1 MATQERPRLDPATAR
16 QVIDPS
22 SYAEWDG
29 LLDTFDRLR
38 AETPVAWV
46 EPEDGGVHPP
56 FWLVTRYDDV
66 MRMSK
71 DNATFLN
78 NPHTVVF
85 SLTEG
90 IEFAKAFSGGSEHMV
105 ASLVTFDA
113 PIHMKYRK
121 LTQEWF
127 MPKNLRT
134 VEDEIRAI
142 AHAAVDRLLA
152 GGGEADF
159 VKTVAAPYPL
169 HVVMQILGV
178 PEEDEPRMLMLTQQM
193 FGGSDEDLNQ
203 SGMKDL
209 PPEAITQLVAGA
221 VKDFEAYFAKL
232 TAERRA
238 SPTADVASTI
248 ANAVIDGE
256 PLNDRDM
263 MGYYI
268 ILAAAGHDTTSAST
282 AGAMLALARDP
293 EQWARVRAD
302 RSLLPGIVEEAIRWT
317 TPVQH
322 FMRTAAE
329 DTEVGGQPIAK
340 GDWLMMNYVAA
351 NHDPAHFENPRRF
364 DAARSPNRHL
374 AFGAGAHQCLGLHLA
389 RLEIANPLRDA
400 ARPDRDGRTGRR
412 TGAQQ
417 IDLRRRAEDPAAT
430 LHPGLIRPAYGHD
443 GPRHGPGVTQSR
455 GKNLSVYA
463 RSRQLARK
471 GVGLRKNGV
480 SLCDRMSGCA
490 GETSACDAPE

>member
-1 MATQERPRLDPATAR
+1 MADASSPVVPDDIAREVVDPNA
-16 QVIDPS
+16 
-22 SYAEWDG
+22 YAEWDH
-29 LLDTFDRLR
+29 LLGTFDWLR
-38 AETPVAWV
+38 EHMPVARI
-46 EPEDGGVHPP
+46 EPPADIANSFPP

-66 MRMSK
+66 MHVSK
-71 DNATFLN
+71 NNATFLN
-78 NPHTVVF
+78 NPRSVVL
-85 SLTEG
+85 STTEG
-90 IEFAKAFSGGSEHMV
+90 IEFAKSFSGGSEHMV

-127 MPKNLRT
+127 MPKNLRSIEGE
-134 VEDEIRAI
+134 VRSI
-142 AHAAVDRLLA
+142 AKAAVDRLLA
-152 GGGEADF
+152 AAREGDGTVDF

-178 PEEDEPRMLMLTQQM
+178 PEEDEPRMLTLTQQM
-193 FGGSDEDLNQ
+193 FGGQDEDLNQ

-209 PPEAITQLVAGA
+209 PPEVITQIIAGA

-232 TAERRA
+232 TAEKRA
-238 SPTADVASTI
+238 HPTGDVASTI
-248 ANAVIDGE
+248 ANATVDGE

-268 ILAAAGHDTTSAST
+268 IVAAAGHDTTSAST

-293 EQWARVRAD
+293 EQFARVKAD

-317 TPVQH
+317 SPVQH

-340 GDWLMMNYVAA
+340 GDWLMINYVAA
-351 NHDPAHFENPRRF
+351 NHDPAQFENPRKF

-389 RLEIANPLRDA
+389 RLEMRILFEVLLDRIESVELAGEARRSKSTFVGGLKTLPLRIS
-400 ARPDRDGRTGRR
+400 AR
-412 TGAQQ
+412 
-417 IDLRRRAEDPAAT
+417 
-430 LHPGLIRPAYGHD
+430 
-443 GPRHGPGVTQSR
+443 
-455 GKNLSVYA
+455 
-463 RSRQLARK
+463 
-471 GVGLRKNGV
+471 
-480 SLCDRMSGCA
+480 
-490 GETSACDAPE
+490 

>member
-1 MATQERPRLDPATAR
+1 MDRPTLDRETAREVVDPA
-16 QVIDPS
+16 
-22 SYAEWDG
+22 SYAAWDP

-38 AETPVAWV
+38 EQNPVAWV
-46 EPEDGGVHPP
+46 EPGEEYVHPP

-90 IEFAKAFSGGSEHMV
+90 IEFAKAMTGGSEHMV
-105 ASLVTFDA
+105 ASLVTFDG

-134 VEDEIRAI
+134 VEDEIREI
-142 AHAAVDRLLA
+142 ASAAVDRLLA
-152 GGGEADF
+152 EGAEVDF
-159 VKTVAAPYPL
+159 VKAVSAPYPL
-169 HVVMQILGV
+169 HVVMQIMGV
-178 PEEDEPRMLMLTQQM
+178 PEEDEPRMLMLTQQL
-193 FGGSDEDLNQ
+193 FGGQDDDLNQ
-203 SGMKDL
+203 SGIKDL

-221 VKDFEAYFAKL
+221 VADFEAYFAKL

-238 SPTADVASTI
+238 NPTGDVASTI

-282 AGAMLALARDP
+282 AGAMLALAQDP
-293 EQWARVRAD
+293 EQWAKVKAD

-329 DTEVGGQPIAK
+329 DTEVGGQAIAK

-351 NHDPAHFENPRRF
+351 NHDPSVFDNPRKF

-389 RLEIANPLRDA
+389 RLEMRILFETLLDRIASV
-400 ARPDRDGRTGRR
+400 
-412 TGAQQ
+412 
-417 IDLRRRAEDPAAT
+417 EPAGE
-430 LHPGLIRPAYGHD
+430 P
-443 GPRHGPGVTQSR
+443 
-455 GKNLSVYA
+455 A
-463 RSRQLARK
+463 RSRSTF
-471 GVGLRKNGV
+471 VGGLKTLPLRITP
-480 SLCDRMSGCA
+480 A
-490 GETSACDAPE
+490 

>member
-1 MATQERPRLDPATAR
+1 MATQTRPAVDPATAR
-16 QVIDPS
+16 EVIDPQ
-22 SYAEWDG
+22 SYAEWDP

-38 AETPVAWV
+38 EATPVAWIDAGD
-46 EPEDGGVHPP
+46 EAVHPP
-56 FWLVTRYDDV
+56 FWLLTRYEDA
-66 MRMSK
+66 MRVSK

-78 NPHTVVF
+78 NPRTVVF

-127 MPKNLRT
+127 MPKNLRSI
-134 VEDEIRAI
+134 EDEVRAI
-142 AHAAVDRLLA
+142 AQAAVQRMVDA
-152 GGGEADF
+152 GPELDF
-159 VKTVAAPYPL
+159 CKLVSAPYPL

-178 PEEDEPRMLMLTQQM
+178 PEEDEPRMLTLTQQM

-209 PPEAITQLVAGA
+209 PPEVITQIVAGA
-221 VKDFEAYFAKL
+221 VRDFEAYFAKL
-232 TAERRA
+232 TAEKRA
-238 SPTADVASTI
+238 NPTGDVASTI
-248 ANAVIDGE
+248 ANAVVDGE

-268 ILAAAGHDTTSAST
+268 IVAAAGHDTTSAST
-282 AGAMLALARDP
+282 AGAMLALAQDP
-293 EQWARVRAD
+293 EQWARVKAD

-322 FMRTAAE
+322 FMRTAAQ
-329 DTEVGGQPIAK
+329 DTEVGGQAIAK
-340 GDWLMMNYVAA
+340 GDWLMINYVAA
-351 NHDPAHFENPRRF
+351 NHDPAVFEQPRRF

-389 RLEIANPLRDA
+389 RLEMRILFETLLDRIEAVELAGTPARSKSTFVGGLKTLPLRITA
-400 ARPDRDGRTGRR
+400 A
-412 TGAQQ
+412 
-417 IDLRRRAEDPAAT
+417 E
-430 LHPGLIRPAYGHD
+430 
-443 GPRHGPGVTQSR
+443 
-455 GKNLSVYA
+455 
-463 RSRQLARK
+463 
-471 GVGLRKNGV
+471 
-480 SLCDRMSGCA
+480 
-490 GETSACDAPE
+490 

>member
-1 MATQERPRLDPATAR
+1 MASAAKPRLDPETAYE
-16 QVIDPS
+16 VISPE
-22 SYAEWDG
+22 SYAGWDP

-38 AETPVAWV
+38 EDTPVAWV
-46 EPEDGGVHPP
+46 EDPEGRHPP

-66 MRMSK
+66 MRISK

-78 NPHTVVF
+78 NPQTVVF

-90 IEFAKAFSGGSEHMV
+90 IEFAKNLTGGSPHMV

-127 MPKNLRT
+127 MPKNLRRL
-134 VEDEIRAI
+134 EDEIRAL
-142 AHAAVDRLLA
+142 AVRTVDRLIEA
-152 GGGEADF
+152 GDTADF
-159 VKTVAAPYPL
+159 CKLVSQPYPL

-193 FGGSDEDLNQ
+193 FGGQDEDLNQ

-209 PPEAITQLVAGA
+209 PPEAITKLVAGA
-221 VKDFEAYFAKL
+221 VKDFEAYFAGL
-232 TAERRA
+232 TAEKRA
-238 SPTADVASTI
+238 NPTDDVASTI
-248 ANAVIDGE
+248 ANATVDGE

-268 ILAAAGHDTTSAST
+268 IVAAAGHDTTSAST

-293 EQWARVRAD
+293 EQWARVRED

-317 TPVQH
+317 SPVQH

-329 DTEVGGQPIAK
+329 DTEVGGQQIAK
-340 GDWLMMNYVAA
+340 GDWLMINYVAA
-351 NHDPAHFENPRRF
+351 NHDPAQFDSPRTF
-364 DAARSPNRHL
+364 DASRSPNRHL

-389 RLEIANPLRDA
+389 RLEMRILFEALLDRIETVELAGEPKRAKSTFVGGLKTLPLRI
-400 ARPDRDGRTGRR
+400 T
-412 TGAQQ
+412 
-417 IDLRRRAEDPAAT
+417 PA
-430 LHPGLIRPAYGHD
+430 
-443 GPRHGPGVTQSR
+443 
-455 GKNLSVYA
+455 
-463 RSRQLARK
+463 
-471 GVGLRKNGV
+471 
-480 SLCDRMSGCA
+480 
-490 GETSACDAPE
+490 

>member
-1 MATQERPRLDPATAR
+1 MATMDRPTLDRETAREVVDPA
-16 QVIDPS
+16 
-22 SYAEWDG
+22 SYAAWDP

-38 AETPVAWV
+38 EENPVAWI
-46 EPEDGGVHPP
+46 EPGEEYAHPP

-90 IEFAKAFSGGSEHMV
+90 IEFAKAMTGGSEHLV
-105 ASLVTFDA
+105 ASLVTFDG

-134 VEDEIRAI
+134 VEDEIREI
-142 AHAAVDRLLA
+142 ATAAVDRLLA
-152 GGGEADF
+152 EGEEVDF
-159 VKTVAAPYPL
+159 VKAVSAPYPL
-169 HVVMQILGV
+169 HVVMQIMGV
-178 PEEDEPRMLMLTQQM
+178 PEEDEPRMLMLTQQL
-193 FGGSDEDLNQ
+193 FGGQDDDLNQ
-203 SGMKDL
+203 SGIKNL

-221 VKDFEAYFAKL
+221 VADFEAYFAKL
-232 TAERRA
+232 TAQRRA
-238 SPTADVASTI
+238 NPTGDVASTI

-282 AGAMLALARDP
+282 AGAMLALAQDP
-293 EQWARVRAD
+293 EQWAKVKAD
-302 RSLLPGIVEEAIRWT
+302 RSLLGGIVEEAIRWT

-329 DTEVGGQPIAK
+329 DTEVGGQQIAK

-351 NHDPAHFENPRRF
+351 NHDPAVFDNPRKF

-389 RLEIANPLRDA
+389 RLEMRILFETLLDRIDSVELAGEPKRAKSTFVGGLKTLPLRLKA
-400 ARPDRDGRTGRR
+400 
-412 TGAQQ
+412 
-417 IDLRRRAEDPAAT
+417 
-430 LHPGLIRPAYGHD
+430 
-443 GPRHGPGVTQSR
+443 S
-455 GKNLSVYA
+455 
-463 RSRQLARK
+463 
-471 GVGLRKNGV
+471 
-480 SLCDRMSGCA
+480 
-490 GETSACDAPE
+490 